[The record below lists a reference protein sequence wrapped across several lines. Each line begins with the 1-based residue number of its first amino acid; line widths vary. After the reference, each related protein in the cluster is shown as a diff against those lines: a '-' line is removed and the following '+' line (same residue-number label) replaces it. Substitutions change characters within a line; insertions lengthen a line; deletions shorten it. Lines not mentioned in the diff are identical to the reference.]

1 MDISNGYPQNG
12 DTQGAPQD
20 DFSVEKQQQQTALK
34 LQNSPEVTAISQQIN
49 LNDANTIMSFGGST
63 AQEISKFSD
72 QILHTM
78 EMSKNEDSGVMLTSL
93 NKIMDKF
100 DMKDFKD
107 KPQGFIDK
115 LFNNAKK
122 SIEALF
128 AKYHTMGEEVDK
140 VYVTLKQYENDI
152 KTSNQQLEDMFTKDV
167 EYYEQLGKYIL
178 AGEMVLGKLR
188 DELLPALQKKA
199 EESGDRMDQINFEN
213 ASQAVEILD
222 QRVYDLKL
230 AENVALQ
237 SMPMIKSIEFGNNN
251 LIRKINSAFIITMP
265 IFKQCLTQ
273 AIMLKRQALQAN
285 AISELDKRTNELLLR
300 NAENTALQSKLTT
313 QLASRGA
320 VDIETLEKSWQ
331 TIVNGISETR
341 QIQADMRKARED
353 GAQRMVALKD
363 QYQKAN
369 LKL

>member
-1 MDISNGYPQNG
+1 MDSTNGNTQNG
-12 DTQGAPQD
+12 DIAGAPEE

-34 LQNSPEVTAISQQIN
+34 LRNSPEVTAISKQIN
-49 LNDANTIMSFGGST
+49 VSDANTIISFGSGTS
-63 AQEISKFSD
+63 QEISKFSD

-78 EMSKNEDSGVMLTSL
+78 EMSKNEDSGVLLTSL

-100 DMKDFKD
+100 DMKDFNEKQ
-107 KPQGFIDK
+107 QGVFGK

-122 SIEALF
+122 SIEQLF

-152 KTSNQQLEDMFTKDV
+152 KQSNRSLEDMFIKDV
-167 EYYEQLGKYIL
+167 EYYEQLGKYIM
-178 AGEMVLGKLR
+178 AGELVLSQMR
-188 DELLPALQKKA
+188 DGLLPQLQKKA
-199 EESGDRMDQINFEN
+199 EESGERLDQINFEN

-237 SMPMIKSIEFGNNN
+237 SMPMIKSIQFGNNN

-273 AIMLKRQALQAN
+273 AIMLKRQAIQAN

-300 NAENTALQSKLTT
+300 NAENTALQSKMTT

-331 TIVNGISETR
+331 TIMNGISETR
-341 QIQADMRKARED
+341 QIQAEMRKARED
-353 GAQRMVALKD
+353 GAQRMIALKD
-363 QYQKAN
+363 EYQKAN
-369 LKL
+369 LKM

>member
-1 MDISNGYPQNG
+1 MDMPNGQTPDNFEQ
-12 DTQGAPQD
+12 
-20 DFSVEKQQQQTALK
+20 DFSVDKQKEQTALK
-34 LQNSPEVTAISQQIN
+34 LQNSPEVTAIAQQIN
-49 LNDANTIMSFGGST
+49 MNDANTIMSFGSAT
-63 AQEISKFSD
+63 SQEISKFSD

-78 EMSKNEDSGVMLTSL
+78 EMSKNEDSGALLTSL

-100 DMKDFKD
+100 DMKDFNEKQ
-107 KPQGFIDK
+107 QGILSK

-122 SIEALF
+122 SIDALF

-152 KTSNQQLEDMFTKDV
+152 KKSNQLLENMFVKDV
-167 EYYEQLGKYIL
+167 EYYEQLGKYIM
-178 AGEMVLGKLR
+178 AGETVLTQLR
-188 DELLPALQKKA
+188 DNLLPQLQKKA

-222 QRVYDLKL
+222 QRIYDLKL

-273 AIMLKRQALQAN
+273 AIMLKRQALQAG

-300 NAENTALQSKLTT
+300 NAENTALQSKVTT

-320 VDIETLEKSWQ
+320 VDIEMLEKSW
-331 TIVNGISETR
+331 
-341 QIQADMRKARED
+341 
-353 GAQRMVALKD
+353 
-363 QYQKAN
+363 
-369 LKL
+369 